1 MKKVMIGVSAAF
13 AISAVAYAQTN
24 QKSVAGERTGAQA
37 PARTAY
43 IDPETGR
50 LISKPADLVVPE
62 VTETSEVSIDDVQSK
77 SIKLNGVA
85 SKPQLMPNGS
95 LKIDL
100 NGQFMMPI
108 RAEIDADGNIHADHH
123 VENSSEEKEH

>member
-1 MKKVMIGVSAAF
+1 MKKIMIGVSAAF

-24 QKSVAGERTGAQA
+24 QKSVTGERTGAQA

-77 SIKLNGVA
+77 SINLNGVA

-95 LKIDL
+95 LKIEF
-100 NGQFMMPI
+100 NGQFMTPM

-123 VENSSEEKEH
+123 IENSLEEKEH